1 MARTVG
7 ISFFYLNFVG
17 EQLELELFPLI
28 LMENFLIRIWIR
40 MKNFRI
46 QDPDPYDNSYGSATL
61 ICLLNREL
69 LCSDAV
75 TLFDVQQKRNLGN
88 VKIPKVTINK

>member
-28 LMENFLIRIWIR
+28 LMENFWIRIWIR

-46 QDPDPYDNSYGSATL
+46 QDPDPYNNSYGSASMHRTWPDL
-61 ICLLNREL
+61 APECPHKRRSLPPPSSQGCTCLHLHKQ
-69 LCSDAV
+69 
-75 TLFDVQQKRNLGN
+75 VQ
-88 VKIPKVTINK
+88 

>member
-1 MARTVG
+1 
-7 ISFFYLNFVG
+7 
-17 EQLELELFPLI
+17 
-28 LMENFLIRIWIR
+28 ME
-40 MKNFRI
+40 NFRI
-46 QDPDPYDNSYGSATL
+46 QDPDLYDNSYGSASL